1 MPDTPKKVLVRALEP
16 HAYDGKDYDADDVYE
31 AEADH
36 VDFLIARHWA
46 RPDDTPAATPKK
58 KKG

>member
-1 MPDTPKKVLVRALEP
+1 MTETPKKVLVQALEP
-16 HAYDGKDYDADDVYE
+16 HTYDGKNYEEGDTYE

-36 VDFLIARHWA
+36 VDFLAMRHWA
-46 RPDDTPAATPKK
+46 RRADEPSASPKK